1 VVAYNMPR
9 EIPRTIRTLSPQ
21 IQRGIRPEQYEII
34 VVDNGSTRPFDR
46 ELCMQWGADPI
57 FQAVASPNPS
67 PCAAVNKGLQLAR
80 GELIG
85 VLVDGARMVSPGL
98 LWAALTARSLHPR

>member
-1 VVAYNMPR
+1 MPR

-21 IQRGIRPEQYEII
+21 TQRGIRPEQYEII

-67 PCAAVNKGLQLAR
+67 PCAAVNKGLQVAR
-80 GELIG
+80 GERSW
-85 VLVDGARMVSPGL
+85 VLVDGARLVSTVP
-98 LWAALTARSLHPR
+98 WWDALPRRRRERL